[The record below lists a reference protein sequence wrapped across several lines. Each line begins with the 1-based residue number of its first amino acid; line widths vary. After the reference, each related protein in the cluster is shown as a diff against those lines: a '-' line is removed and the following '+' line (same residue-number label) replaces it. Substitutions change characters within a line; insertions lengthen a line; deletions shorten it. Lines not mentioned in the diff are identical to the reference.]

1 MLALLLMCILLIL
14 FMIISIMNYFNI
26 QKYHDNNTEMY
37 NTLSK
42 KLNNLNEYIVNKFR
56 KNEKINMYL
65 LNSIVDKIDNITEE
79 NKNENTELENQI
91 IKLKQNLKFLIDNS
105 DLYNEFMG
113 SI

>member
-1 MLALLLMCILLIL
+1 MLALLLMCILLVL

-26 QKYHDNNTEMY
+26 QKYHDNNIEMY

-42 KLNNLNEYIVNKFR
+42 KLNNLNEYIINKFR